1 MNGIAQA
8 ASHFRDGSLFNE
20 THSTIDELD
29 FEFDYLLIN
38 TAAYRRAL
46 KSHLRQ
52 SNTSSSS
59 TPDIQ
64 RQPVRTDGGINSLAG
79 ILEETEDLIDLS
91 SVSKFPLTDSLS
103 KQVALTPGQ
112 SQLEEL
118 VELSKHQFTLSRSKR
133 HCKF

>member
-20 THSTIDELD
+20 THSTINELD

-38 TAAYRRAL
+38 TTAYRQAL

-64 RQPVRTDGGINSLAG
+64 RKPVPTNGGINNPAG
-79 ILEETEDLIDLS
+79 ILEETKDLIDLS
-91 SVSKFPLTDSLS
+91 SVVNFPLTDSLS
-103 KQVALTPGQ
+103 KQVALTPRQ

-118 VELSKHQFTLSRSKR
+118 VELSEHQSTLSSSKR

>member
-64 RQPVRTDGGINSLAG
+64 RKPVPTNGGINPAG

-91 SVSKFPLTDSLS
+91 SVANFPLTDSLS

>member
-46 KSHLRQ
+46 ISHLRQ
-52 SNTSSSS
+52 SKTRSSS
-59 TPDIQ
+59 PPGIQ
-64 RQPVRTDGGINSLAG
+64 REPVRTDGGINNPAG

-91 SVSKFPLTDSLS
+91 SVSNFPLTDSLS

-118 VELSKHQFTLSRSKR
+118 VELSKHQFTLSSGKR

>member
-52 SNTSSSS
+52 SNARSSSP
-59 TPDIQ
+59 PDIQ
-64 RQPVRTDGGINSLAG
+64 RKPVPTNGGINNPAG

-91 SVSKFPLTDSLS
+91 SVANFPLTDSLS

-118 VELSKHQFTLSRSKR
+118 VELSKHQFTLSSGKR
-133 HCKF
+133 HCTF